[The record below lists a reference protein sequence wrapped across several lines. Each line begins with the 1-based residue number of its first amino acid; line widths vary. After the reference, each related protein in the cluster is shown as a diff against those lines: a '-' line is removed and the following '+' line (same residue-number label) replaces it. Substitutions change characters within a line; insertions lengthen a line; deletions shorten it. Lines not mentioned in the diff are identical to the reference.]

1 MAGIPD
7 QEARFR
13 ELVDED
19 VCLAVW
25 RFSYRLTGN
34 RLDAEDL
41 AQESLARAFLRLHQ
55 LRHDHLVKG
64 WLFSIVR
71 SRFIEGRRR
80 KRFDI
85 VGDEFVNL
93 PTEDRS
99 PLGRVVRDFVA
110 KLPPV
115 QREAIEL
122 FHFDELSLAETAQVL
137 GVGVNTVKQRL
148 HRARESLKRML
159 APNFAAGDLEVLL

>member
-1 MAGIPD
+1 MDP
-7 QEARFR
+7 
-13 ELVDED
+13 D

-25 RFSYRLTGN
+25 RFSYRLTQS
-34 RLDAEDL
+34 REDAEDL
-41 AQESLARAFLRLHQ
+41 SQEALARAYLRFHQ

-71 SRFIEGRRR
+71 TRFIEGTRR

-93 PTEDRS
+93 HTEDEN
-99 PLGRVVRDFVA
+99 PLGRMVREVVR
-110 KLPPV
+110 KLPQV

-122 FHFDELSLAETAQVL
+122 FHFDELSLAETAAAL

-148 HRARESLKRML
+148 HRARESLKKLL
-159 APNFAAGDLEVLL
+159 APNFAAGDLEALL